1 MVLKIPPLNPPTAV
15 PINTPFEAATATA
28 AIGPIAV
35 PAVNTITAIAA
46 TTKTIVTNNF
56 QCSLHQSATDC
67 TPSQMCSITLFSHSG
82 FR

>member
-46 TTKTIVTNNF
+46 T
-56 QCSLHQSATDC
+56 H
-67 TPSQMCSITLFSHSG
+67 
-82 FR
+82 